1 MLQSELTNNPPR
13 KQSKKQRWE
22 CLRRSHLLLRLLFSS
37 LPQSGCLSKIT
48 CSQTVLSSERLPCIR
63 HFLLRV
69 VSWDG
74 CICRLSPET
83 ECGMVGSGRRTTPA
97 EVALFCWHECCP
109 SNVRSQHPGK
119 QLADIPPRKQSERQS
134 REVKAPL
141 GIKKPAL
148 GIVASEPLTVTITIF
163 FFATE
168 RLPMKNNFSADG
180 FVLR

>member
-97 EVALFCWHECCP
+97 DVALFC
-109 SNVRSQHPGK
+109 V
-119 QLADIPPRKQSERQS
+119 LARLMSCKILGAISVAAPAGQGTRREKSRFSRRKQRTRRGNADLAGGS
-134 REVKAPL
+134 KAH
-141 GIKKPAL
+141 GEEMQI
-148 GIVASEPLTVTITIF
+148 
-163 FFATE
+163 
-168 RLPMKNNFSADG
+168 
-180 FVLR
+180 